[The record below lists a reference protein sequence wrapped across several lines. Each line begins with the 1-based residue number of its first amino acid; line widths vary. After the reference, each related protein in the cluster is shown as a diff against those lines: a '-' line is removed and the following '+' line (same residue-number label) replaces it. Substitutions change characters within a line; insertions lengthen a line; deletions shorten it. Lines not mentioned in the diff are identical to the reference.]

1 MSTSN
6 QTRYVALD
14 LHKHYAV
21 AAAVNRDGEVLLH
34 PQRIDNDRLP
44 AWAQKHLLPTDLV
57 VIEATTNAYYVYD
70 MLSPL
75 VKEVKIAH
83 ARKVR
88 QIKDADD
95 ADDADSRRFLSS

>member
-1 MSTSN
+1 MNTSD

-14 LHKHYAV
+14 LRNHYAV